1 MKELFKDTTE
11 EINVTQNGEDVIIDL
26 ITDIP
31 KRFIK
36 KGVILPNSERDWQS
50 ANKFFK
56 SNLHHNNEILHTDNE
71 INVM

>member
-36 KGVILPNSERDWQS
+36 KR
-50 ANKFFK
+50 
-56 SNLHHNNEILHTDNE
+56 SNLTE
-71 INVM
+71 